1 MKTITLHNIENTQHR
16 QLIKIPNKTE
26 MDELAYIVYGILQK
40 YPCHS
45 SMETWARQKD
55 MKIDFLEWKKTVDYL
70 IHSQYVIE
78 TVCYKGSDSGLI
90 DNKEVPASK
99 FTYIESKWLGLI

>member
-1 MKTITLHNIENTQHR
+1 MKTITLNKTENIQHR
-16 QLIKIPNKTE
+16 QLIKIACKTK

-45 SMETWARQKD
+45 SMEIWARQKD
-55 MKIDFLEWKKTVDYL
+55 LVIDFLEWKKTVDYL

-78 TVCYKGSDSGLI
+78 TVCYKGSNSGLI
-90 DNKEVPASK
+90 DNKEVPTSK
-99 FTYIESKWLGLI
+99 FSYIESKWFRLI